1 MHKLKLSVFG
11 LLVSGVVAFSAIA
24 GVSLAKTAYAADGA
38 TTTAKF
44 VMKDGGSVR
53 VAKDENDKTGIRW
66 TAIINEEYYNSL
78 NVGGQTVEF
87 GAVVTPARNL
97 SADENFTADSKQAIT
112 VACSAT
118 EPAFNGDG
126 EFIFNASIV
135 YDDLAEDQKQAA
147 YALELVA
154 RAYVKVGTEYHYVDT
169 YSTTRSMRAI
179 ALAAVQSG
187 AYAEETLNGYYGKKT
202 VNKAT
207 ENTGY
212 YGNVDESSVLEN
224 KHNISGDIQAYIGA
238 KPVSATITEA
248 GIVVTNAGEL
258 EEQKSYTLNV
268 FGADGNVYSQPFVAA
283 TKVIRTAAD
292 LAYFELKDI
301 TKVQGKSI
309 VSSTRFDGYYVVAN
323 DINATGYNHKVI
335 KSDEE
340 SYELTFKVGADGKA
354 IVKKE
359 ETNGVVKYK
368 KYVDTD
374 LYKVEEV
381 RSYTDRAIR
390 GGLEGTFDGAG
401 HTISNLTV
409 INQGLFGLVT
419 SGTVKNVGFTGVN
432 LKGSEY
438 GMNTCLFAQNVSDG
452 QFENV
457 YVQANDIQGGDTYYD
472 VGSAQDS
479 DAGGSRGLIATQLD
493 GFYCFASASDT
504 GKDRWAKPTFTD
516 CVFEYTIKNAKAQYC
531 YSYGLYAADASFGA
545 VDKDNEMYSP
555 KFNNVYVIANT
566 TISVRNPG
574 LVVWHDSKVVLA
586 ENEAT
591 YETKL
596 GAAKTLIEKEGRFNS
611 EDAKTN
617 FKNEQVKVTTGIKR
631 YTTAESMKAA
641 GNTYESFNRA
651 YWTVSDGALSW
662 KKA

>member
-1 MHKLKLSVFG
+1 MIKKVKLSVFG
-11 LLVSGVVAFSAIA
+11 FLVACFVAGFAF
-24 GVSLAKTAYAADGA
+24 GCLSLAKTSYEVDAATVG
-38 TTTAKF
+38 KF

-53 VAKDENDKTGIRW
+53 MAQNETDKTGIRW
-66 TAIINEEYYNSL
+66 SASIDQNFYNSL
-78 NVGGQTVEF
+78 NVGEQAVEF

-97 SADENFTADSKQAIT
+97 SENELLTVDSNQAIT
-112 VACSAT
+112 VSCSAT
-118 EPAFNGDG
+118 EPAFNDEG
-126 EFIFNASIV
+126 EFVFSASIV
-135 YDDLAEDQKQAA
+135 YDDLEEEQKQAA

-154 RAYVKVGTEYHYVDT
+154 RAYVKVGETYNYVEN

-187 AYAEETLNGYYGKKT
+187 EYDKDKLNVYYGKKD
-202 VNKAT
+202 VNEVA

-212 YGNVDESSVLEN
+212 YGNVDASSVFEN
-224 KHNISGDIQAYIGA
+224 KHNISGEIQAYIGA
-238 KPVSATITEA
+238 KPVSATIA
-248 GIVVTNAGEL
+248 DGKIVVSNAGDL

-268 FGADGNVYSQPFVAA
+268 FDANGNVYSQPFVAA
-283 TKVIRTAAD
+283 TKVIRTADD

-301 TKVQGKSI
+301 TKDQGKSI

-323 DINATGYNHKVI
+323 DIDATGYSHKVI

-340 SYELTFKVGADGKA
+340 SYKLTFEVGADGKVLA
-354 IVKKE
+354 TKKE
-359 ETNGVVKYK
+359 
-368 KYVDTD
+368 DTA

-381 RSYTDRAIR
+381 GSYTDRAIR

-419 SGTVKNVGFTGVN
+419 SGTVKNVGFTGVK

-452 QFENV
+452 RFENV
-457 YVQANDIQGGDTYYD
+457 YVQANDMWGGGRTWEND
-472 VGSAQDS
+472 
-479 DAGGSRGLIATQLD
+479 DAGGNRALIATQLD
-493 GFYCFASASDT
+493 GFYCKAAASDT
-504 GKDRWAKPTFTD
+504 GKDRWAKTTFTD

-531 YSYGLYAADASFGA
+531 FSYGLYAADASF
-545 VDKDNEMYSP
+545 VWDSNDKDNDKSP
-555 KFNNVYVIANT
+555 DFSNVYVIANT

-574 LVVWHDSKVVLA
+574 RVVWGSSKVILA

-591 YETKL
+591 EETKL
-596 GAAKTLIEKEGRFNS
+596 EKAKALIESEGKFNS
-611 EDAKTN
+611 ENDKNN
-617 FKNEQVKVTTGIKR
+617 FRAAQVKVTTGIKR
-631 YTTAESMKAA
+631 YTTAELMKAA
-641 GNTYESFNRA
+641 GNNYGSFNLA
-651 YWTVSDGALSW
+651 YWTVLDGVLSW

>member
-1 MHKLKLSVFG
+1 MNKLKLSVFG

-53 VAKDENDKTGIRW
+53 VAKDETDKTGIRW

-78 NVGGQTVEF
+78 NVREQTVEF

-97 SADENFTADSKQAIT
+97 SAGEDFKADSKQAIT

-118 EPAFNGDG
+118 EPTFNGDG

-135 YDDLAEDQKQAA
+135 YDDLAEEQKQAA

-154 RAYVKVGTEYHYVDT
+154 RAYVKVGAEYHYVDT

-202 VNKAT
+202 VNEAT

-238 KPVSATITEA
+238 KPVSATITGE

-258 EEQKSYTLNV
+258 EEEKSYTLNV

-301 TKVQGKSI
+301 TKVQDKSI
-309 VSSTRFDGYYVVAN
+309 KSTTIFDGYYVVAK
-323 DINATGYNHKVI
+323 DIDATGYEHQAVKN
-335 KSDEE
+335 
-340 SYELTFKVGADGKA
+340 ADYNA
-354 IVKKE
+354 ILNSRLDSEGNIVLDDKKRAV
-359 ETNGVVKYK
+359 T
-368 KYVDTD
+368 DTA
-374 LYKVEEV
+374 YYSKGEV
-381 RSYTDRAIR
+381 REISDMAIY
-390 GGLEGTFDGAG
+390 GGLVGTFDGAG

-409 INQGLFGLVT
+409 IDQGIFGLMAN
-419 SGTVKNVGFTGVN
+419 GTVKNVAFTGVT
-432 LKGSEY
+432 LKGSAY
-438 GMNTCLFAQNVSDG
+438 KKNICLIAQNVVNG
-452 QFENV
+452 TFENV
-457 YVQANDIQGGDTYYD
+457 YVKANPLYGGEESKEQG
-472 VGSAQDS
+472 S
-479 DAGGSRGLIATQLD
+479 DARGNRSLIATQV
-493 GFYCFASASDT
+493 GGYYNFIGAKQ
-504 GKDRWAKPTFTD
+504 GWATTNFIN
-516 CVFEYTIKNAKAQYC
+516 CVFDYEIKNTKIQYC
-531 YSYGLYAADASFGA
+531 YSYGLYAQEAAYYSGADAPIST
-545 VDKDNEMYSP
+545 N
-555 KFNNVYVIANT
+555 FNNVYLISNA
-566 TISVRNPG
+566 TISVMNNS
-574 LVVWHDSKVVLA
+574 LVAKKTNTHVIMA
-586 ENEAT
+586 ENDVAENQTVVDAALSLMDGCFFNGT
-591 YETKL
+591 GSSENTLDET
-596 GAAKTLIEKEGRFNS
+596 F
-611 EDAKTN
+611 
-617 FKNEQVKVTTGIKR
+617 VKVAGRLKADETGVLR
-631 YTTAESMKAA
+631 YATAEDMNAA
-641 GNTYESFNRA
+641 GNDYTSFSSA
-651 YWTVSDGALSW
+651 YWSISEDGVLSW
-662 KKA
+662 KA

>member
-1 MHKLKLSVFG
+1 MHKLKLFVFG

-53 VAKDENDKTGIRW
+53 VAKDETDKTGIRW

-78 NVGGQTVEF
+78 NVGGQKVEF

-97 SADENFTADSKQAIT
+97 SAGEDFRVDSKQAIT

-135 YDDLAEDQKQAA
+135 YDDLKENQKQAA

-187 AYAEETLNGYYGKKT
+187 EYAEETLNGYYGKKT
-202 VNKAT
+202 VNKVT

-323 DINATGYNHKVI
+323 DIDATGYSHKAI

-340 SYELTFKVGADGKA
+340 SYKLTFKVGEDGKVLA
-354 IVKKE
+354 TK
-359 ETNGVVKYK
+359 N
-368 KYVDTD
+368 VDTD
-374 LYKVEEV
+374 VYKAAEV
-381 RSYTDRAIR
+381 ASYTDRAIR

-452 QFENV
+452 RFENV
-457 YVQANDIQGGDTYYD
+457 YVQANDMYGGATFWETNAS
-472 VGSAQDS
+472 GAQIS
-479 DAGGSRGLIATQLD
+479 DAGGNRALIATQLD
-493 GFYCFASASDT
+493 GFYCYASASDT

-531 YSYGLYAADASFGA
+531 FSYGLYAADASFGTE
-545 VDKDNEMYSP
+545 DKDDKTSP
-555 KFNNVYVIANT
+555 VFSNVYVIANT
-566 TISVRNPG
+566 TISVRNPS
-574 LVVWHDSKVVLA
+574 LVVWHTSKVVLA

-596 GAAKTLIEKEGRFNS
+596 DAAKTLIENEGRFNS
-611 EDAKTN
+611 DDAKAN

-651 YWTVSDGALSW
+651 YWTVSDDGALSW
-662 KKA
+662 KIA

>member
-1 MHKLKLSVFG
+1 MVKKIRLSLFG
-11 LLVSGVVAFSAIA
+11 FLVSGFVAVSAI
-24 GVSLAKTAYAADGA
+24 GGLSLAKTAYADDVA
-38 TTTAKF
+38 TVGKF

-53 VAKDENDKTGIRW
+53 MAQDESDKTGIRW
-66 TAIINEEYYNSL
+66 SAIIDQDFYNSL
-78 NVGGQTVEF
+78 NVGEQAVEF

-97 SADENFTADSKQAIT
+97 SEGELLTVDSKQAMT
-112 VACSAT
+112 VSCSAT
-118 EPAFNGDG
+118 EPKFNSEG
-126 EFIFNASIV
+126 EFIYSASIV
-135 YDDLAEDQKQAA
+135 YDDLEEAQKQDA

-154 RAYVKVGTEYHYVDT
+154 RAYVKVGETYNYVES

-212 YGNVDESSVLEN
+212 YGNEDAGSVFEN
-224 KHNISGDIQAYIGA
+224 KHNISGEIQAYIGA
-238 KPVSATITEA
+238 KPVSATIA
-248 GIVVTNAGEL
+248 DGKIVVSNAGDL
-258 EEQKSYTLNV
+258 VEQKSYTLNV
-268 FGADGNVYSQPFVAA
+268 FDAKGNVFSQPFVAA

-323 DINATGYNHKVI
+323 DIDATGYSHKAI

-340 SYELTFKVGADGKA
+340 SYKLTYEVD
-354 IVKKE
+354 
-359 ETNGVVKYK
+359 TNGEIPTKEGSSEYQK
-368 KYVDTD
+368 TVDNN
-374 LYKVEEV
+374 LYKVDEV
-381 RSYTDRAIR
+381 GKYTDRAIR

-419 SGTVKNVGFTGVN
+419 SGTVKNVGFTSVN
-432 LKGSEY
+432 LKSSES

-452 QFENV
+452 RFENV
-457 YVQANDIQGGDTYYD
+457 YVQANDMWGGRTWEND
-472 VGSAQDS
+472 
-479 DAGGSRGLIATQLD
+479 DAGGNRALIATQLD
-493 GFYCFASASDT
+493 GFYCKAAASDT
-504 GKDRWAKPTFTD
+504 GKDRWAKTTFTD
-516 CVFEYTIKNAKAQYC
+516 CVFEYTIKNAKARYC
-531 YSYGLYAADASFGA
+531 YSYGLYAADASF
-545 VDKDNEMYSP
+545 VWDSDDKDDDKSP
-555 KFNNVYVIANT
+555 DFSNVYVIANT

-574 LVVWHDSKVVLA
+574 LVVWGSSKVILA

-591 YETKL
+591 EETKL
-596 GAAKTLIEKEGRFNS
+596 EKAKALIESEGMFNS
-611 EDAKTN
+611 ENDKNN
-617 FKNEQVKVTTGIKR
+617 FRVAQVKVTTGIKR
-631 YTTAESMKAA
+631 YTTAELMKAA
-641 GNTYESFNRA
+641 GNNYGSFNLA
-651 YWTVSDGALSW
+651 YWSVLDGVLSW

>member
-53 VAKDENDKTGIRW
+53 VAKDETDKTGIRW

-78 NVGGQTVEF
+78 NVGEQTVEF

-97 SADENFTADSKQAIT
+97 SAGEDFRADSKQAIT

-118 EPAFNGDG
+118 EPTFNGDG

-135 YDDLAEDQKQAA
+135 YDDLAENQKQAA

-187 AYAEETLNGYYGKKT
+187 AYAEETLNGYYGKKA

-238 KPVSATITEA
+238 KPVSATITGAE
-248 GIVVTNAGEL
+248 IVVTNAGEL

-323 DINATGYNHKVI
+323 DIDATGYSHKAI

-340 SYELTFKVGADGKA
+340 SYKLTFKVGEDGKVLA
-354 IVKKE
+354 TK
-359 ETNGVVKYK
+359 N
-368 KYVDTD
+368 VDTD

-438 GMNTCLFAQNVSDG
+438 LMNTCLFAQNVSDG
-452 QFENV
+452 RFENV
-457 YVQANDIQGGDTYYD
+457 YVQANDMQGGNIDYDTLL
-472 VGSAQDS
+472 
-479 DAGGSRGLIATQLD
+479 DAGGNRALIATQLD

-531 YSYGLYAADASFGA
+531 FSYGLYAADASFGKE
-545 VDKDNEMYSP
+545 DKDNEISSP

-566 TISVRNPG
+566 TISVRNPS
-574 LVVWHDSKVVLA
+574 LVVWHTSKVVLA

-596 GAAKTLIEKEGRFNS
+596 DAAKTLIENEGRFNS
-611 EDAKTN
+611 DDAKAN

-631 YTTAESMKAA
+631 YTTAELMKAA
-641 GNTYESFNRA
+641 GNTYESFNQA
-651 YWTVSDGALSW
+651 YWSVSDGALSW
-662 KKA
+662 KIAIA

>member
-53 VAKDENDKTGIRW
+53 VAKDETDKTGIRW

-78 NVGGQTVEF
+78 NVGEQTVEF

-97 SADENFTADSKQAIT
+97 SAGEDFRADSKQAIT

-118 EPAFNGDG
+118 EPTFNGDG

-135 YDDLAEDQKQAA
+135 YDDLAENQKQAA

-187 AYAEETLNGYYGKKT
+187 AYAEETLNGYYGKKA

-238 KPVSATITEA
+238 KPVSATITGTE
-248 GIVVTNAGEL
+248 IVVTNAGEL

-323 DINATGYNHKVI
+323 DIDATGYSHKAI

-340 SYELTFKVGADGKA
+340 SYKLTFKVGADGKVLA
-354 IVKKE
+354 TK
-359 ETNGVVKYK
+359 NL
-368 KYVDTD
+368 DTD

-438 GMNTCLFAQNVSDG
+438 LMNTCLFAQNVSDG
-452 QFENV
+452 RFENV
-457 YVQANDIQGGDTYYD
+457 YVQANDMQGGDIDYD
-472 VGSAQDS
+472 TLS
-479 DAGGSRGLIATQLD
+479 DAGGNRALIATQLD

-531 YSYGLYAADASFGA
+531 FSYGLYAADASFGKE
-545 VDKDNEMYSP
+545 DKDNEISSP

-566 TISVRNPG
+566 TISVRNPS
-574 LVVWHDSKVVLA
+574 LVVWHTSKVVLA

-596 GAAKTLIEKEGRFNS
+596 EKAKTLIENEGRFNS
-611 EDAKTN
+611 DDAKAN
-617 FKNEQVKVTTGIKR
+617 FKNGQVKVTTGIKR
-631 YTTAESMKAA
+631 YTTAELMKAA
-641 GNTYESFNRA
+641 GNNYESFNRA

>member
-1 MHKLKLSVFG
+1 MYKLKLFVFG

-66 TAIINEEYYNSL
+66 TAIINEEYYKSL
-78 NVGGQTVEF
+78 NVEGQTVEF

-97 SADENFTADSKQAIT
+97 SAGEDFTAKSKQAIT

-135 YDDLAEDQKQAA
+135 YDDLAENQKQAA

-187 AYAEETLNGYYGKKT
+187 EYAEETLNGYYGKKT
-202 VNKAT
+202 VNEVT

-212 YGNVDESSVLEN
+212 YGNVDKSGVLEN
-224 KHNISGDIQAYIGA
+224 KQNISGDIQAYIGA

-283 TKVIRTAAD
+283 TKVIRTAED

-323 DINATGYNHKVI
+323 DIDATGYNHKVI
-335 KSDEE
+335 TSDEE
-340 SYELTFKVGADGKA
+340 SYELTFEVGADGKVLA
-354 IVKKE
+354 TKKE
-359 ETNGVVKYK
+359 
-368 KYVDTD
+368 DTA
-374 LYKVEEV
+374 LYKVAEV

-419 SGTVKNVGFTGVN
+419 SGTVKNVGFIGVN

-452 QFENV
+452 RFENV
-457 YVQANDIQGGDTYYD
+457 YVQANDMLSWKLDD
-472 VGSAQDS
+472 PN
-479 DAGGSRGLIATQLD
+479 DAGGNRALIATQLD

-504 GKDRWAKPTFTD
+504 DKDRWAKTTFTD

-531 YSYGLYAADASFGA
+531 FSYGLYVADASTPYS
-545 VDKDNEMYSP
+545 DKDNEKSP
-555 KFNNVYVIANT
+555 VFSNVYVIANT
-566 TISVRNPG
+566 TISVRNPDR
-574 LVVWHDSKVVLA
+574 VVWHNSRVILA

-596 GAAKTLIEKEGRFNS
+596 DAAKTLIENEGRFNND
-611 EDAKTN
+611 DAKAN

-631 YTTAESMKAA
+631 YTTAELMKAA
-641 GNTYESFNRA
+641 GNTYESFNQA
-651 YWTVSDGALSW
+651 YWSVSDGALSW
-662 KKA
+662 KIAIA

>member
-66 TAIINEEYYNSL
+66 TAIINEEYYKSL
-78 NVGGQTVEF
+78 NVGGQKVEF

-97 SADENFTADSKQAIT
+97 SAGEDFRVDSKQAIT

-135 YDDLAEDQKQAA
+135 YDDLAEEQKQAA

-238 KPVSATITEA
+238 KPVSATITGAE
-248 GIVVTNAGEL
+248 IVVTNAGEL

-268 FGADGNVYSQPFVAA
+268 FGADGNVYSQPFFAA
-283 TKVIRTAAD
+283 TKVIRTADD

-323 DINATGYNHKVI
+323 DINATGYNHKAI

-340 SYELTFKVGADGKA
+340 SYELTFKVGEDGK
-354 IVKKE
+354 IPSKE
-359 ETNGVVKYK
+359 TDGVVTYTKNL
-368 KYVDTD
+368 DTD
-374 LYKVEEV
+374 LYQVAEV

-452 QFENV
+452 RFENV
-457 YVQANDIQGGDTYYD
+457 YVQANDMYGGATFWETNAS
-472 VGSAQDS
+472 GAQIS
-479 DAGGSRGLIATQLD
+479 DAGGNRALIATQLD
-493 GFYCFASASDT
+493 GFYCFAPASDT

-516 CVFEYTIKNAKAQYC
+516 CVFEYTIKNTKAQYC
-531 YSYGLYAADASFGA
+531 FSYGLYAADASFGTE
-545 VDKDNEMYSP
+545 DKDNKTSP
-555 KFNNVYVIANT
+555 VFSNVYVIANT
-566 TISVRNPG
+566 TISVRNPS
-574 LVVWHDSKVVLA
+574 LVVWHTSKVVLA

-596 GAAKTLIEKEGRFNS
+596 DAAKTLIENEGRFNN
-611 EDAKTN
+611 DAAKAN

-631 YTTAESMKAA
+631 YTTAELMKAA
-641 GNTYESFNRA
+641 GNNYESFNRA
-651 YWTVSDGALSW
+651 YWTVSDDGALSW
-662 KKA
+662 KIV

>member
-1 MHKLKLSVFG
+1 MHKLKLFVFG

-53 VAKDENDKTGIRW
+53 VAKDETDKTGIRW

-78 NVGGQTVEF
+78 NVGEQTVEF

-97 SADENFTADSKQAIT
+97 SAGENFTADSKQAIT

-118 EPAFNGDG
+118 EPVFNGDG

-135 YDDLAEDQKQAA
+135 YDDLKEDQKQAA

-202 VNKAT
+202 VNEVT

-212 YGNVDESSVLEN
+212 YGNVDKSGVLEN
-224 KHNISGDIQAYIGA
+224 KQNISGDIQAYIGA

-323 DINATGYNHKVI
+323 DIDATGYNHKVI
-335 KSDEE
+335 TSDEE
-340 SYELTFKVGADGKA
+340 SYELTFKVGADGKVLA
-354 IVKKE
+354 TK
-359 ETNGVVKYK
+359 NL
-368 KYVDTD
+368 DTD

-381 RSYTDRAIR
+381 HRYTDRAIR

-452 QFENV
+452 RFENV
-457 YVQANDIQGGDTYYD
+457 YVQANDMYGGATFWETNTS
-472 VGSAQDS
+472 GAQIS
-479 DAGGSRGLIATQLD
+479 DAGGNRALIATQLD
-493 GFYCFASASDT
+493 GFYCKAAASDT

-516 CVFEYTIKNAKAQYC
+516 CVFEYTIKNTKAQYC
-531 YSYGLYAADASFGA
+531 FSYGLYAADASFGTE
-545 VDKDNEMYSP
+545 DKDNKTSP
-555 KFNNVYVIANT
+555 VFSNVYVIANT
-566 TISVRNPG
+566 TISVRNPS
-574 LVVWHDSKVVLA
+574 LVVWHTSRVILA

-596 GAAKTLIEKEGRFNS
+596 DEAKALIENEGRFNND
-611 EDAKTN
+611 DAKAN

-631 YTTAESMKAA
+631 YPTAELMKAA
-641 GNTYESFNRA
+641 GNNYESFNRA
-651 YWTVSDGALSW
+651 YWTVLDGALSW
-662 KKA
+662 KIA

>member
-1 MHKLKLSVFG
+1 MIKKVKLSVFG
-11 LLVSGVVAFSAIA
+11 FLVSCFVAVSAF
-24 GVSLAKTAYAADGA
+24 GCLSLAKTSYEVDAATVG
-38 TTTAKF
+38 KF

-53 VAKDENDKTGIRW
+53 MAQDESDKTGIRW
-66 TAIINEEYYNSL
+66 SAIIDQDFYNSL
-78 NVGGQTVEF
+78 NVGEQAVEF

-97 SADENFTADSKQAIT
+97 SEGELLTVDSKQAMT
-112 VACSAT
+112 VSCSAT
-118 EPAFNGDG
+118 EPKFNSEG
-126 EFIFNASIV
+126 EFIYSASIV
-135 YDDLAEDQKQAA
+135 YDDLEEAQKQAA

-154 RAYVKVGTEYHYVDT
+154 RAYVKVGETYNYVES

-187 AYAEETLNGYYGKKT
+187 AYAEDKLNVYYGKKT
-202 VNKAT
+202 VNEIS

-212 YGNVDESSVLEN
+212 YGNVDASSVFEN
-224 KHNISGDIQAYIGA
+224 KHNISGEIQAYIGA
-238 KPVSATITEA
+238 KPVNATITND
-248 GIVVTNAGEL
+248 GIVVSNAGDL

-268 FGADGNVYSQPFVAA
+268 FDANGNVYSQPFVAA
-283 TKVIRTAAD
+283 TKVIRTADD

-301 TKVQGKSI
+301 TKDQGKSI

-323 DINATGYNHKVI
+323 DIDATGYNHKAI

-340 SYELTFKVGADGKA
+340 SYELTFKVGEDGK
-354 IVKKE
+354 IPSKE
-359 ETNGVVKYK
+359 TDGVVTYTKNL
-368 KYVDTD
+368 DTD

-381 RSYTDRAIR
+381 GRYTDRAIR

-438 GMNTCLFAQNVSDG
+438 LMNTCLFAQNVSDG
-452 QFENV
+452 RFENV
-457 YVQANDIQGGDTYYD
+457 YVQANDMQGGNIDYDTL
-472 VGSAQDS
+472 S
-479 DAGGSRGLIATQLD
+479 DAGGNRALIATQLD

-531 YSYGLYAADASFGA
+531 FSYGLYAADASFGTE
-545 VDKDNEMYSP
+545 DKDNKTSP
-555 KFNNVYVIANT
+555 VFSNVYVIANT
-566 TISVRNPG
+566 TISVRNPS
-574 LVVWHDSKVVLA
+574 LVVWHTSKVILA

-591 YETKL
+591 YDNKL
-596 GAAKTLIEKEGRFNS
+596 EKAKELIESEGKFNS
-611 EDAKTN
+611 DNAKDAFLTT
-617 FKNEQVKVTTGIKR
+617 QVKVAAGIKR
-631 YTTAESMKAA
+631 YTTAELMKVA
-641 GNTYESFNRA
+641 GNNYESFDLS
-651 YWTVSDGALSW
+651 YWSVSDDGVLSW